1 MSAAPL
7 RLVVLGLSLSSS
19 WGNGHATTY
28 RALLKAFAARGH
40 AVLFLERDVPWY
52 AAHRDLPDP
61 GFCDL
66 ALYADLDGLA
76 AHRAA
81 IAAADAVIV
90 GSYVPEGIAAGERVL
105 DWARGVR
112 AFYDI
117 DTPVT
122 LAALEAG
129 SCAYLAADQI
139 RDYDLY
145 LSFTGGP
152 TLRHLERTYGAP
164 SARALYCSVDPEAY
178 PALDRPARYDLSYL
192 GTYSRDR
199 QPALER
205 LLIEP
210 ARRAPDLRFA
220 VAGPQ
225 YPAEID
231 WPGNVERIEHLA
243 PDRHPDFYAA
253 SRYTLNVT
261 RADMV
266 RAGWSPSVRLFEAGA
281 CGTPVISDRWD
292 GLETL
297 LVPEREILLPEGPE
311 AVLAILRGRS
321 EAERRR
327 LGAASRAAILARH
340 TAAARAED
348 LERFLVEART
358 RRGTGRPAA
367 PGLALIG
374 H

>member
-1 MSAAPL
+1 MTGAPL

-40 AVLFLERDVPWY
+40 EVLFLERDVPWY

-61 GFCDL
+61 DFCRLVLYGDL
-66 ALYADLDGLA
+66 AELQ

-81 IAAADAVIV
+81 IRAADAVIL
-90 GSYVPEGIAAGERVL
+90 GSYVPDGIAVGNRVL
-105 DWARGVR
+105 AWAEGVR

-129 SCAYLAADQI
+129 TCAYLGRAQI

-152 TLRHLERTYGAP
+152 TLERLERAYASP
-164 SARALYCSVDPEAY
+164 AARALYCSVDPEAY
-178 PALDRPARYDLSYL
+178 PLLDREPAYDLSYL
-192 GTYSRDR
+192 GTYSPDR
-199 QPALER
+199 QPTLER

-225 YPAEID
+225 YPAEIA
-231 WPGNVERIEHLA
+231 WPANVTRIEHLP
-243 PDRHPDFYAA
+243 PDAHPDFYAS

-261 RADMV
+261 RADMIA
-266 RAGWSPSVRLFEAGA
+266 AGWSPSVRLFEAA
-281 CGTPVISDRWD
+281 SAGTPLISDRWD
-292 GLETL
+292 GLDAIL
-297 LVPEREILLPEGPE
+297 APDREILCPDSPE
-311 AVLAILRGRS
+311 AVLAILRDRP

-327 LGAASRAAILARH
+327 IGTAAREAVLARH
-340 TAAARAED
+340 SAAHRAAE
-348 LERFLVEART
+348 LETYLREAADRREAGRAVEPLSE
-358 RRGTGRPAA
+358 GVGP
-367 PGLALIG
+367 
-374 H
+374 